1 MYSIRLAAVMVK
13 QQEDSY
19 QEVGVRHGEGPDAG
33 AGERR
38 VGQGSSAAA
47 LPSSMALSLPG
58 EVRSCD
64 PFCFSGGM
72 KPYQDSHYVFSRRHC
87 GGAVW
92 SS

>member
-1 MYSIRLAAVMVK
+1 MYSLGLAAVMVK

-64 PFCFSGGM
+64 PFRLSQTPSPPSCDPELFSY
-72 KPYQDSHYVFSRRHC
+72 KPTGRVEH
-87 GGAVW
+87 
-92 SS
+92 